1 MNNHPWLFPKH
12 SRPPTL
18 FFSSSLN
25 QSHLWGQISL
35 PQCGPQSMKWM
46 ASVFRFPLLCLTEG
60 DLIMA
65 SSMQKFHLP
74 DNRLM
79 AHALSVSNGEEARGG
94 GDSLTSVFSQ
104 GSARVTWVSPRS
116 EQTCNWCSDIPC
128 TTTTHQCCH
137 CENLC
142 WPFSR
147 SGGETTGLLAFFFSS
162 PAHST
167 PPSAVPPLP
176 PPSRQDWVAPYE
188 RAWEGNCMV
197 ERIRFNFFLPPS
209 FLEGG
214 GAPRWH
220 PLSSWL
226 STPPQQSAWLVA
238 HMSAPA
244 VCLCCMLLRSVGHCF
259 WFPRVLRHK
268 GKTL

>member
-1 MNNHPWLFPKH
+1 MPCQLATARRPVEAGTLWRAFSARGQQGSPECHPEANKRVIDVRTSPAQP
-12 SRPPTL
+12 PPT
-18 FFSSSLN
+18 N
-25 QSHLWGQISL
+25 AAIARICAG
-35 PQCGPQSMKWM
+35 
-46 ASVFRFPLLCLTEG
+46 
-60 DLIMA
+60 
-65 SSMQKFHLP
+65 
-74 DNRLM
+74 
-79 AHALSVSNGEEARGG
+79 LSVEVEER
-94 GDSLTSVFSQ
+94 
-104 GSARVTWVSPRS
+104 P
-116 EQTCNWCSDIPC
+116 
-128 TTTTHQCCH
+128 
-137 CENLC
+137 
-142 WPFSR
+142 
-147 SGGETTGLLAFFFSS
+147 LAYLPFFFSS